1 MARCANMLC
10 ATGISQEYLL
20 FYVTGKSRHA
30 RLSPRIVALPCFIL
44 PKFGCCGGALDS
56 MMIST
61 EFDGKKMMSF
71 TASRQP
77 KLCNVAEMMMSR
89 NVVVDT
95 YVEICISELLIPP
108 R

>member
-1 MARCANMLC
+1 MRNGSLC
-10 ATGISQEYLL
+10 QHALCDGDKPRVFIILRDWQIPP
-20 FYVTGKSRHA
+20 HA

-89 NVVVDT
+89 NVVLST
-95 YVEICISELLIPP
+95 LMLKFAYLNC
-108 R
+108 